1 MNIYNRPWGALKSG
15 EVANLYTLMND
26 NGVTV
31 EISDFGGT
39 LVSLKAPDRNGKI
52 RDVVLGYDSVADY
65 EAADGY
71 LGARVGRYANRIAK
85 AGFELNGES
94 YTLYANDGP
103 NTLHGGLKS
112 YSYIIWH
119 AETAVTDEGV
129 SLILTHTSPDGDEG
143 FPGKLDIQVTYTLN
157 NDSALAIHY
166 EATTDKATPINLT
179 NHAYFNLGGNAS
191 GTVFGQE
198 LWLDAESYVA
208 GDKEL
213 IPVAI
218 KAVDGTPF
226 DFRKAKAIGRDFFA
240 DCEDLRLAGGY
251 DHCFNF
257 THWKNCKSGGEIYLR
272 AVAYEPVSGRKMEM
286 YTNQP
291 CVQFY
296 SANFLKNPCF
306 PLRGG
311 NPQKTQTGFCLET
324 QVMPDSVHH
333 QGEENF
339 TACILNPGEKYDYTT
354 VYQFSAE

>member
-1 MNIYNRPWGALKSG
+1 MNIYSRPYGKIQSG
-15 EVANLYTLMND
+15 ETANLYTLMND

-31 EISDFGGT
+31 EITDFGGT

-52 RDVVLGYDSVADY
+52 LDVILGYDSVADY

-71 LGARVGRYANRIAK
+71 LGALVGRYANRIAK
-85 AGFELNGES
+85 AGFELDGES

-112 YSYIIWH
+112 YSYVIWK
-119 AETAVTDEGV
+119 AETAVTADGAV
-129 SLILTHTSPDGDEG
+129 LTLTHTSPDGDEG
-143 FPGKLDIQVTYTLN
+143 FPGNLEIKVTYTLN
-157 NDSALAIHY
+157 NQGALSIRY
-166 EATTDKATPINLT
+166 EAECDKATPINLT

-191 GTVFGQE
+191 GTVFGHT

-218 KAVDGTPF
+218 KPVDGTPF
-226 DFRKAKAIGRDFFA
+226 DFRQAKTIGRDFFA
-240 DCEDLRLAGGY
+240 DCADLRTAGGY

-257 THWKNCKSGGEIYLR
+257 TDWKSCRSGGELKLR
-272 AVAYEPVSGRKMEM
+272 AVAYEPVTGRKMEM
-286 YTNQP
+286 LTNQP

-311 NPQKTQTGFCLET
+311 NHQTTQTGFCLET

-333 QGEENF
+333 QGEADF
-339 TACILNPGEKYDYTT
+339 TACILRPGEKYDYTT
-354 VYQFSAE
+354 VYKFSAE